1 MKELTGSDFR
11 AWRAAHD
18 LTQQQAADLVG
29 VTIHTIQSWE
39 QGVREPPKHIAM
51 LIQRLRPEDYPSDA
65 GSAGNRPPAIGTKI
79 RQDKSPGRLKPE
91 R

>member
-1 MKELTGSDFR
+1 MKKFTGSDLR
-11 AWRAAHD
+11 MWRGEHD

-39 QGVREPPKHIAM
+39 QAVREPPKHIVM
-51 LIQRLRPEDYPSDA
+51 LIQRLRPEDYPSSA
-65 GSAGNRPPAIGTKI
+65 GSAGNRPVAVGTKI
-79 RQDKSPGRLKPE
+79 KRKASE